1 MKASN
6 YFYRNTIFSKIG
18 DKISIV
24 DLYNPDKNRQ
34 ELEPWLGMIL
44 QLADGQHTIK
54 DAYDYLAKGYKGD
67 PPENLELTIHSVVE
81 RLVEAKFVKLA
92 DTKTELPYYLAFP
105 YEALDVVKAKRLLSE
120 DYARGL

>member
-6 YFYRNTIFSKIG
+6 YFYRNVMFSKVG
-18 DKISIV
+18 DTISIV

-34 ELEPWLGMIL
+34 DLEPWLGIVL

-54 DAYDYLAKGYKGD
+54 DACDYLAKSYKGN

-81 RLVEAKFVKLA
+81 RLVDTKFIKLA
-92 DTKTELPYYLAFP
+92 DVKTELPYYMAFP
-105 YEALDVVKAKRLLSE
+105 YEQLDVMKAKRLQSE
-120 DYARGL
+120 DYMRGL